1 MPKWSA
7 VIPGTPDAAEFGI
20 NEDHRRMTKFRYADN
35 NDFLKL
41 SRELEFM
48 VRKANAKIENNWYSE
63 VQIKRGTWAQ

>member
-20 NEDHRRMTKFRYADN
+20 NEDHRRMTKFWNADN

-41 SRELEFM
+41 SRELEYM
-48 VRKANAKIENNWYSE
+48 VRKAKAKIEDNWYLE
-63 VQIKRGTWAQ
+63 GQIYRGT